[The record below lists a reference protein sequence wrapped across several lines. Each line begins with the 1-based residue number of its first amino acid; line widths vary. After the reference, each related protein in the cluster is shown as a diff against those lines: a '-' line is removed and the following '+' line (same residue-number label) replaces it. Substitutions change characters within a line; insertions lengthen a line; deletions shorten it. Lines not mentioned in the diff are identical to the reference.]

1 MQGINHNPARAE
13 DGSTGLSFHKLRPV
27 VQVAIGVILI
37 ISGAL
42 GIGTALTTLLEWMGE
57 GSAKELNGWQIVA
70 HTASAV
76 LSLAILA
83 AGVYAVVQRIRHNR
97 DQKQQC

>member
-1 MQGINHNPARAE
+1 LQGINHNPAGAE
-13 DGSTGLSFHKLRPV
+13 DDSTGLSFHKLRPA
-27 VQVAIGVILI
+27 VQVAIGVILV

-42 GIGTALTTLLEWMGE
+42 GLGTALTTLLEWMGE

-83 AGVYAVVQRIRHNR
+83 AGVYAVVERIRHSKG
-97 DQKQQC
+97 QE

>member
-1 MQGINHNPARAE
+1 MQSINHNSARAE
-13 DGSTGLSFHKLRPV
+13 DGSTGLSFHKLRPA
-27 VQVAIGVILI
+27 VQVAIGVILV

-42 GIGTALTTLLEWMGE
+42 GIGTALLEWMGE

-76 LSLAILA
+76 LPLAILA
-83 AGVYAVVQRIRHNR
+83 AGVYAVVQRIRHR
-97 DQKQQC
+97 RGQE